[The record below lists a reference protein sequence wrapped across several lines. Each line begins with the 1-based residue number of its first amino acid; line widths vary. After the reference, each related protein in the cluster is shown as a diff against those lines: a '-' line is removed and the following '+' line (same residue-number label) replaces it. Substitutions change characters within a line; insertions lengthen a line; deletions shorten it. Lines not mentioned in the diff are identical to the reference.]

1 MPEDEMLTQEEI
13 DNILKSMA
21 LGESPEKKY
30 LKNSK
35 KRREKKLEN
44 MILEGL

>member
-21 LGESPEKKY
+21 LGESPEK
-30 LKNSK
+30 N
-35 KRREKKLEN
+35 
-44 MILEGL
+44 I